1 MRLKMQLILYP
12 FKNIVFNK
20 NSVLLDASFLLSL
33 IYDDDI
39 KHSDCLTC
47 LKQLSEGSCTFYT
60 TSIISAEVLNKIL
73 YKLFISDIQ
82 CKITNNSPYNSN
94 DNIRSITNSFSR
106 HDTKILKEKKKDRLI
121 HIPYKRYFDN
131 ISKNSMKR
139 NLLNIYYSKSVEII
153 SELEKIINIKYLN
166 ISEECVSLVKNFM
179 CENLLSVNDAFHI
192 ATAEHNKIDFLL
204 TLDGDFVFA
213 ESSEMKILKI

>member
-1 MRLKMQLILYP
+1 MELILYP

-39 KHSDCLTC
+39 KHSDCLSC
-47 LKQLSEGSCTFYT
+47 LKQLSEGASEFYT
-60 TSIISAEVLNKIL
+60 TSIISAEVLNQIL
-73 YKLFISDIQ
+73 YKLFVNDVES
-82 CKITNNSPYNSN
+82 KINNNSPYNSI

-106 HDTKILKEKKKDRLI
+106 HDTKILKQRKEDRLI

-131 ISKNSMKR
+131 ISKNSMRR
-139 NLLNIYYSKSVEII
+139 NLLNIYYNKSVEII

-166 ISEECVSLVKNFM
+166 ISEGCISLVKNFM
-179 CENLLSVNDAFHI
+179 CENLLSVNDAFHL
-192 ATAEHNKIDFLL
+192 ATAEYNKIDFLL
-204 TLDGDFVFA
+204 TLDGDFIFA
-213 ESSEMKILKI
+213 ESSKMKILKI

>member
-1 MRLKMQLILYP
+1 MQLILYP

-39 KHSDCLTC
+39 KHSDCLSC
-47 LKQLSEGSCTFYT
+47 LKQLSEGSCDFYT
-60 TSIISAEVLNKIL
+60 TSIITAEVLNKIL
-73 YKLFISDIQ
+73 YTLFISDIQ
-82 CKITNNSPYNSN
+82 CKISNNTPYNSS
-94 DNIRSITNSFSR
+94 DNIKTITNSFSR

-131 ISKNSMKR
+131 ISKNSIKR
-139 NLLNIYYSKSVEII
+139 SLLNIYYSKSVEII

-166 ISEECVSLVKNFM
+166 ISEECISLVKNFM

-192 ATAEHNKIDFLL
+192 ATAQYNNIDFLL
-204 TLDGDFVFA
+204 TLDGDFIFA

>member
-1 MRLKMQLILYP
+1 MQLILYP
-12 FKNIVFNK
+12 FKNIVFNR

-39 KHSDCLTC
+39 KHSDCLSC
-47 LKQLSEGSCTFYT
+47 LKQLSEGSCAFYT
-60 TSIISAEVLNKIL
+60 TSIITAEVLNKIL

-82 CKITNNSPYNSN
+82 CKISSISPYNSM
-94 DNIRSITNSFSR
+94 DNIKTITNSFSR
-106 HDTKILKEKKKDRLI
+106 HDTKILKEKRKDRLI

-139 NLLNIYYSKSVEII
+139 NLLSIYYNKSVEII

-166 ISEECVSLVKNFM
+166 ISEECISLVKDFM
-179 CENLLSVNDAFHI
+179 CQNLLSVNDAFHI
-192 ATAEHNKIDFLL
+192 ATAQYNKIDFLL
-204 TLDGDFVFA
+204 TLDGDFIFA

>member
-1 MRLKMQLILYP
+1 MQLILYP

-39 KHSDCLTC
+39 KHSDCLSC
-47 LKQLSEGSCTFYT
+47 LKQLSEGSCVFYT

-82 CKITNNSPYNSN
+82 CKISNETPYNSLN
-94 DNIRSITNSFSR
+94 NIRTITNSFSR
-106 HDTKILKEKKKDRLI
+106 HDTKILREKKKDRLI

-139 NLLNIYYSKSVEII
+139 DLLNIYYNKSVEII

-166 ISEECVSLVKNFM
+166 ISEECILLVKTFM
-179 CENLLSVNDAFHI
+179 CESLLSVNDAFHI
-192 ATAEHNKIDFLL
+192 ATAEHNNIDFLL
-204 TLDGDFVFA
+204 TLDGDFIYA
-213 ESSEMKILKI
+213 ENSKMKILKI

>member
-1 MRLKMQLILYP
+1 MELILYP
-12 FKNIVFNK
+12 FKNIIFNK

-39 KHSDCLTC
+39 KHSDCLSC
-47 LKQLSEGSCTFYT
+47 LKLLSEASCEYYT
-60 TSIISAEVLNKIL
+60 SSIISAEVLNQIL

-82 CKITNNSPYNSN
+82 CKINNTSPYNSN
-94 DNIRSITNSFSR
+94 DNIRYITNSFSR
-106 HDTKILKEKKKDRLI
+106 HDTKILKQKREDRLI

-131 ISKNSMKR
+131 ISKNSLKR
-139 NLLNIYYSKSVEII
+139 NLLKTYYNKSVEIV

-166 ISEECVSLVKNFM
+166 ISEECIILVKKFM

-192 ATAEHNKIDFLL
+192 ATAEHSNIDFLL
-204 TLDGDFVFA
+204 TLDGDFIFA
-213 ESSEMKILKI
+213 ESSKMKILKV

>member
-1 MRLKMQLILYP
+1 MQLILYP

-39 KHSDCLTC
+39 KHSDCLSC
-47 LKQLSEGSCTFYT
+47 LKQLSEGSCNFYT

-94 DNIRSITNSFSR
+94 DNIRAITNSFSR

-166 ISEECVSLVKNFM
+166 ISEECISLVKNFM
-179 CENLLSVNDAFHI
+179 CKNLLSVNDAFHI
-192 ATAEHNKIDFLL
+192 ATAEHNNIDFLL

>member
-1 MRLKMQLILYP
+1 MQLILYP

-33 IYDDDI
+33 IYDDDV
-39 KHSDCLTC
+39 KHSDCLSC
-47 LKQLSEGSCTFYT
+47 LKQLSEGSCDFYT

-166 ISEECVSLVKNFM
+166 ISEECVSLVKSFM
-179 CENLLSVNDAFHI
+179 CENLLSVNDAFHL
-192 ATAEHNKIDFLL
+192 ATAQNNNIDFLL
-204 TLDGDFVFA
+204 TLDGDFIFA
-213 ESSEMKILKI
+213 ESSQIKILKI

>member
-1 MRLKMQLILYP
+1 MQLILYP
-12 FKNIVFNK
+12 FKNTVFNK

-33 IYDDDI
+33 IYDEDI
-39 KHSDCLTC
+39 KHSDCLSC
-47 LKQLSEGSCTFYT
+47 LKQLSEGSCEFYT
-60 TSIISAEVLNKIL
+60 TSIISAEVLNQIL

-82 CKITNNSPYNSN
+82 CKISGNSPYNSI

-106 HDTKILKEKKKDRLI
+106 HDTKILKQKREDRLI

-139 NLLNIYYSKSVEII
+139 ALLSIYYNKSVEII

-166 ISEECVSLVKNFM
+166 ICEECMPIVKNFM
-179 CENLLSVNDAFHI
+179 CENLLSVNDAFHL
-192 ATAEHNKIDFLL
+192 ATAEYNNIDFLL
-204 TLDGDFVFA
+204 TLDGDFIFA
-213 ESSEMKILKI
+213 EASEMKILKI

>member
-1 MRLKMQLILYP
+1 MRFEMELTLYP

-39 KHSDCLTC
+39 KHSDCLSC
-47 LKQLSEGSCTFYT
+47 LKQLSEGSCELYT
-60 TSIISAEVLNKIL
+60 TSIISAEVLNQIL

-82 CKITNNSPYNSN
+82 CKITNNSPYNSI

-106 HDTKILKEKKKDRLI
+106 HDTKILKQRREDRLI

-131 ISKNSMKR
+131 ISKNSIKR
-139 NLLNIYYSKSVEII
+139 NLLNTYYNKSVEII

-166 ISEECVSLVKNFM
+166 ISEECISLVKNFM
-179 CENLLSVNDAFHI
+179 CENLLSVNDAFHL
-192 ATAEHNKIDFLL
+192 ATAEYNNIDFLL
-204 TLDGDFVFA
+204 TLDGDFIFA
-213 ESSEMKILKI
+213 ESSKMQILKI

>member
-20 NSVLLDASFLLSL
+20 NSVLLDVSFLLSL

-39 KHSDCLTC
+39 KHSECLSC
-47 LKQLSEGSCTFYT
+47 LKQLSEGGSVFYT
-60 TSIISAEVLNKIL
+60 TSIITAEVLNKIL

-82 CKITNNSPYNSN
+82 CKITNNSPYNSI

-166 ISEECVSLVKNFM
+166 ISEECVALVKSFM
-179 CENLLSVNDAFHI
+179 CESLLSVNDAFHI
-192 ATAEHNKIDFLL
+192 ATAEYNNIDFLL
-204 TLDGDFVFA
+204 TLDGDFIFA
-213 ESSEMKILKI
+213 ESSKMRILKI